1 MSNNKN
7 KTVRKKNNQCKR
19 KRPKMKGGAEGNY
32 GQAVAVLVK
41 IIAGCI
47 GVIVMYG
54 IFFQCDEWKF
64 PHDLCHAVG
73 DVKDTLS
80 KWLLLVPFAPAILA
94 LLNRAANS
102 VKSFFGGKAAAEG
115 AAPGGKAAE
124 ETAAEG
130 AAPGAAEE
138 TAEQVAARKAEEEVA
153 DQVAEQAAEQ
163 AGHV

>member
-54 IFFQCDEWKF
+54 IFFHCDEWKF
-64 PHDLCHAVG
+64 PHDLCHAVQEI
-73 DVKDTLS
+73 KDTLS
-80 KWLLLVPFAPAILA
+80 PWLLLVPFYPAI
-94 LLNRAANS
+94 ANS
-102 VKSFFGGKAAAEG
+102 VKSFFGEKAAAEGAAEGGGKAAAEG
-115 AAPGGKAAE
+115 AAEGGGKAAAE
-124 ETAAEG
+124 AAAAARKAAAE
-130 AAPGAAEE
+130 A
-138 TAEQVAARKAEEEVA
+138 AARKAEEEA
-153 DQVAEQAAEQ
+153 LEQAAE
-163 AGHV
+163 VI

>member
-54 IFFQCDEWKF
+54 IFFHCDEWKF
-64 PHDLCHAVG
+64 PHDLCHAVQEI
-73 DVKDTLS
+73 KDTLS
-80 KWLLLVPFAPAILA
+80 PWLLLVPFYPAI
-94 LLNRAANS
+94 ANS
-102 VKSFFGGKAAAEG
+102 VKSFFGEKAAAEGAAEGGGKAAAEG
-115 AAPGGKAAE
+115 AAAE
-124 ETAAEG
+124 GAEG
-130 AAPGAAEE
+130 AAAAAKEAAAQKLAEE
-138 TAEQVAARKAEEEVA
+138 LG
-153 DQVAEQAAEQ
+153 EQAA
-163 AGHV
+163 HLRP

>member
-1 MSNNKN
+1 
-7 KTVRKKNNQCKR
+7 
-19 KRPKMKGGAEGNY
+19 MKGGAEGNY

-64 PHDLCHAVG
+64 PHDLCHAVR

-80 KWLLLVPFAPAILA
+80 KWILLVPFAPAILA
-94 LLNRAANS
+94 LLNRAANA

-115 AAPGGKAAE
+115 GGKAAAEGGGKAAEGGGKAAEGGGKAAE
-124 ETAAEG
+124 EAAARKAEQEAAE
-130 AAPGAAEE
+130 AAEE
-138 TAEQVAARKAEEEVA
+138 AAAEAAARKAEEEA
-153 DQVAEQAAEQ
+153 AEQAA
-163 AGHV
+163 HL

>member
-54 IFFQCDEWKF
+54 IFFHCDEWKF
-64 PHDLCHAVG
+64 PHDLCHAVQEI
-73 DVKDTLS
+73 KDTLS
-80 KWLLLVPFAPAILA
+80 PWLLLVPFYPAI
-94 LLNRAANS
+94 ANS
-102 VKSFFGGKAAAEG
+102 VKSFFGEKAAAEGAAEGGGKAAAEG
-115 AAPGGKAAE
+115 AAEGGGKAAVE
-124 ETAAEG
+124 GAAAEG
-130 AAPGAAEE
+130 AEGAA
-138 TAEQVAARKAEEEVA
+138 AAAKEAAAQKLAEELG
-153 DQVAEQAAEQ
+153 EQAA
-163 AGHV
+163 HLRP